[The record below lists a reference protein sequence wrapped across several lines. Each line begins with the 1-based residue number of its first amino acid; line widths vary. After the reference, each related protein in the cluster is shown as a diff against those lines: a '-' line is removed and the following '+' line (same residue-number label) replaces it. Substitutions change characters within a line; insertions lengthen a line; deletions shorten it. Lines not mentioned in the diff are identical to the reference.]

1 MIKEPRIS
9 NKMETVIYIG
19 MWVKNFL
26 RLISSDLFLE
36 RGDKK
41 NFSIFLNLIP
51 RLSSLPGEK
60 AWHRATCKNMQFLQ
74 VYPTGLLQIILRTL
88 INQFV
93 KSV

>member
-1 MIKEPRIS
+1 MILDTGEKVIKEPRIS
-9 NKMETVIYIG
+9 NKMETVISIG

-51 RLSSLPGEK
+51 RLSANPEK
-60 AWHRATCKNMQFLQ
+60 KLGIAQ
-74 VYPTGLLQIILRTL
+74 P
-88 INQFV
+88 V
-93 KSV
+93 KT